1 MSTLRGTPFKVKI
14 YCLALAVSFNRGR
27 DGNRT
32 PKGLLF
38 GLVEVCGLL
47 AFRLRISLDFWG

>member
-1 MSTLRGTPFKVKI
+1 MSTLRGAPFKVKV
-14 YCLALAVSFNRGR
+14 YCLALAVSFNRER

-47 AFRLRISLDFWG
+47 AFG